1 MGPHARAWGSPE
13 HAVTHVV
20 LQIEELS
27 PAAQAFV
34 RARCELVVC
43 SPNDP
48 RFDGELARASAL
60 VVRTYTNVDEALLA
74 RAPLLRVVG
83 RAGVGLTNIDVA
95 ACRARG
101 IEVVHTPDA
110 NTQAVAEL
118 VLAFVLDSY
127 RPRAF
132 IEKAIDA
139 ADWRRVRNELI
150 APRQVSELHVGIL
163 GMGRVGSRVAKLL
176 GAVGSRVSYC
186 DLIDI
191 DTAKRFGATPM
202 SFEQLLSECDV
213 ISVHVDDRATNRH
226 IINAVALVNLKPD
239 ATFIN
244 TSRGMVVDHAAL
256 AAWLALHPSGRA
268 ILDVHEPEPI
278 AAANPLLGLA
288 NAHLTPH
295 IGAATRAAHEA
306 MSWVVRDVVRV
317 LER

>member
-1 MGPHARAWGSPE
+1 MSF
-13 HAVTHVV
+13 VV
-20 LQIEELS
+20 LQTEELS

-34 RARCELVVC
+34 REHCELVVC
-43 SPNDP
+43 AQSDP
-48 RFDGELARASAL
+48 AFEAQLARASAL
-60 VVRTYTNVDEALLA
+60 VVRTYTIVDDALLA
-74 RAPLLRVVG
+74 KAPLLRVVG
-83 RAGVGLTNIDVA
+83 RAGVGLTNIDLA

-101 IEVVHTPDA
+101 VEVVHAPDA

-132 IEKAIDA
+132 IEKAVDA
-139 ADWRRVRNELI
+139 AEWRRARNELI

-176 GAVGSRVSYC
+176 GTVGSRVSYC
-186 DLIDI
+186 DLLEIDP
-191 DTAKRFGATPM
+191 AKRFGAAPA
-202 SFEQLLSECDV
+202 SFEQLLAECDV
-213 ISVHVDDRATNRH
+213 ISVHVDDRACNRH
-226 IINAVALVNLKPD
+226 LINSGALACLKPD

-256 AAWLALHPSGRA
+256 ATWLSAHPAARA

-278 AAANPLLGLA
+278 TAANPLLGLP

>member
-1 MGPHARAWGSPE
+1 MLC
-13 HAVTHVV
+13 VV
-20 LQIEELS
+20 LQTEELS

-34 RARCELVVC
+34 REHCELVVC
-43 SPNDP
+43 TPSDP
-48 RFDGELARASAL
+48 AFEAHLARASAL
-60 VVRTYTNVDEALLA
+60 VVRTYTIVDEALLS

-83 RAGVGLTNIDVA
+83 RAGVGLTNIDLA

-101 IEVVHTPDA
+101 VEVVHTPDA

-132 IEKAIDA
+132 VEKPLEPK
-139 ADWRRVRNELI
+139 DWSRVRNELI
-150 APRQVSELHVGIL
+150 APRQVSELHIGIL
-163 GMGRVGSRVAKLL
+163 GLGRVGSRVAKLL

-186 DLIDI
+186 DLLEIAP
-191 DTAKRFGATPM
+191 AKRFGASPAR
-202 SFEQLLSECDV
+202 FEQLLSECDV

-226 IINAVALVNLKPD
+226 IINAAALAHLKPD

-256 AAWLALHPSGRA
+256 ATWLAAHPAARA

-278 AAANPLLGLA
+278 TAANPLLGLT

-317 LER
+317 LDSIPRIT